1 MLSLWNLY
9 PLLLDFVVKVKV
21 KAARLNATVIVVV
34 EEKQQLGQDP
44 TFSLLGKFSIGNNLK
59 SPSKRDTW
67 WDEKA
72 TSSLEV
78 DQIGWPT
85 WKGRVERE
93 VLGKVKVKKS
103 VRHRDP
109 QTEWK

>member
-1 MLSLWNLY
+1 MLSVWNLY

-59 SPSKRDTW
+59 SPSKRDT
-67 WDEKA
+67 
-72 TSSLEV
+72 
-78 DQIGWPT
+78 
-85 WKGRVERE
+85 
-93 VLGKVKVKKS
+93 
-103 VRHRDP
+103 
-109 QTEWK
+109 

>member
-44 TFSLLGKFSIGNNLK
+44 TYSHLGKFPISNTLK
-59 SPSKRDTW
+59 SPRKINT
-67 WDEKA
+67 
-72 TSSLEV
+72 
-78 DQIGWPT
+78 
-85 WKGRVERE
+85 
-93 VLGKVKVKKS
+93 
-103 VRHRDP
+103 
-109 QTEWK
+109 